1 MAWLVGERL
10 AERLALLGVL
20 DRLVDAELRRAE
32 ARRGLAD
39 AVLVEEVL
47 HDLQAAALAAED
59 GAVGHAHVR

>member
-1 MAWLVGERL
+1 MQNCG
-10 AERLALLGVL
+10 G
-20 DRLVDAELRRAE
+20 AE

-59 GAVGHAHVR
+59 RRVRHAHVGERDAARGRSAC